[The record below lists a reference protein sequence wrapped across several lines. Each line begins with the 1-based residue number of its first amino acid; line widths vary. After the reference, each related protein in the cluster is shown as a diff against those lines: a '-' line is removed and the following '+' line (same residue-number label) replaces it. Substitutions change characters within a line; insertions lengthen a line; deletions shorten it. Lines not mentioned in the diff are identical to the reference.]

1 MILAASVPVKLYL
14 QYFVVACLSGFY
26 CQFGLCSPFSD
37 GFKKN
42 IFSQFAQNFSF
53 KNGIENFQARVEIGI
68 LLLSILKDSLAV
80 YKILGWLMF

>member
-1 MILAASVPVKLYL
+1 MILAASAPVKLYL

-53 KNGIENFQARVEIGI
+53 
-68 LLLSILKDSLAV
+68 LLFSFSGNQSLPSQLLPV
-80 YKILGWLMF
+80 PVTLIRPGH